1 MSLGAR
7 HDPRGMQDIL
17 KDKVAVVFGAGFT
30 GGAVARAFAREG
42 AAVFIANH
50 HLAKAEQLAAAI
62 RAAGGRAEAA
72 EVDALDPKSLAAFV
86 ADVVARAGRIDI
98 AYNAIN
104 IPRGGEQGTLVTDLA
119 YEDFAIPMTTY
130 LKAQYLTAKAVAP
143 QLIAQGGGVI
153 MTMTALASRTPI
165 PGTAGFGPAWSAVE
179 ALMRLLAV
187 ELGPHGVRTVCLN
200 STGSPESQ
208 ESIARTISRA
218 PGVEQA
224 FTEAFQRR
232 AQVIAMV
239 PRMTSLDQVGDMAA
253 FMASDRASTVT
264 GTLAN
269 MTSGMVLY

>member
-1 MSLGAR
+1 
-7 HDPRGMQDIL
+7 MQDIL
-17 KDKVAVVFGAGFT
+17 ENKVAVVFGAGFT

-72 EVDALDPKSLAAFV
+72 EVDALAPKSLAAFV

-104 IPRGGEQGTLVTDLA
+104 MPRGGGEQGTLVKDLA

-130 LKAQYLTAKAVAP
+130 LKAQFLTAKAVAP
-143 QLIAQGGGVI
+143 QMIAQGAGVL

-165 PGTAGFGPAWSAVE
+165 PRTAGFGPAWSAVE

-200 STGSPESQ
+200 STGSPEAQ
-208 ESIARTISRA
+208 EGIARTFSRA

-232 AQVIAMV
+232 AEVIALV

-269 MTSGMVLY
+269 MTAGMVLY